1 MYHSPFWQNVITLCN
16 YSQQSSI
23 NDNNW
28 VGKSEKHVTKQCLC
42 INPSQ
47 SLWSAEPIT
56 FMLEEKDGEC
66 GTRCECLSEFGKLSG
81 FESTWWSDMAV
92 VPCPLEVLTLV
103 RIVTLEAAGTNHE
116 LRWNGQSKVHQGHVP
131 TRYLQWRYTI
141 SRLLEL
147 NMIRENKKQNT
158 LIFSPPMPKN
168 GQDNQKLKQKR
179 IAINDHPQSQDK
191 Q

>member
-1 MYHSPFWQNVITLCN
+1 MPLHKPVAKPLVCRAH
-16 YSQQSSI
+16 
-23 NDNNW
+23 
-28 VGKSEKHVTKQCLC
+28 HVH
-42 INPSQ
+42 
-47 SLWSAEPIT
+47 ARG
-56 FMLEEKDGEC
+56 KDGEC

-116 LRWNGQSKVHQGHVP
+116 LRRWNGQSKVHQGHVP

-168 GQDNQKLKQKR
+168 GQDNQKLNKKELR
-179 IAINDHPQSQDK
+179 SMTTLRVKINNRWNQPLSPRSLAK
-191 Q
+191 PYCL